1 MKMNMKKTLI
11 ALSIAVVLLPSISFA
26 QSPSMADLEA
36 QRIQLMEQIIV
47 LLKARIEYLVAL
59 LGQKPLVLGVSTTY
73 LSSSTTTATTT
84 PIVKKKKSGGGGGGG
99 GSSHSNPPPAPLV
112 LDMTALDNHFTI
124 TANYPLDPQFITVT
138 LNQAPEY
145 TEIPTTL
152 TLHSAVSD
160 GSYQDIEL
168 TRVPNELAYTAD
180 MRARLGAGLSFTGEF
195 DVVFPDVLLPEVFEY
210 TTYWDGNGVTRTT
223 SMTNPGLI
231 GDDLNF
237 EQSAENPDAT
247 TFALDENDK
256 VEYGIFAFDLS
267 TVESV
272 GYVTLNQISINVTVG
287 TTAPSSNLDTLVNA
301 FRIEIDGVSYD
312 AESYVGTGSSASL
325 TFDIAGELAILR
337 NRTVAVVL
345 FADFNSMVNED
356 QGSTIVASASASD
369 ISTIEPITVDGGT
382 VTGDTHTLRVSGALI
397 EATDESVSMQE
408 NDDSTTEDNS
418 GIFTIDFEVTGFG
431 TDLYIDDSAIRGT
444 NLSTEGVNYLMM
456 TTDGATTSGSVV
468 MSLSSNADVDGG
480 RYKVDEGNT
489 ETFTLTVEYDPS
501 TQGAYRMQLHSLNFK
516 DSNGDPDTQQLTIPV
531 EDYRTNY
538 LTILN

>member
-1 MKMNMKKTLI
+1 
-11 ALSIAVVLLPSISFA
+11 
-26 QSPSMADLEA
+26 
-36 QRIQLMEQIIV
+36 MEQIIV